1 VIASRAINGVLM
13 IMIAPL
19 CSPMPETRA
28 ADLLAQCLFDVT
40 VETNMPNLEE
50 NLRYTTTHQK
60 RYLTRED
67 FPTAFPALKHP
78 ALSDCRLSDEGG
90 QDGVVSYRLVCT
102 GGHGTTGNAQW
113 IVGKD
118 ELWGRLTVKLGGKN
132 LTYSQTVTA
141 IAIGSC
147 PASGK

>member
-1 VIASRAINGVLM
+1 MIAPRAIHGALM

-19 CSPMPETRA
+19 CSPMLETRA
-28 ADLLAQCLFDVT
+28 ADLLSRCLFDVT

-50 NLRYTTTHQK
+50 NLRYTTTHEK
-60 RYLTRED
+60 RYLARDD

-78 ALSDCRLSDEGG
+78 ALSDCRLSDDGG
-90 QDGVVSYRLVCT
+90 QEGVISYRLVCT
-102 GGHGTTGNAQW
+102 GGHGTTGNARW
-113 IVGKD
+113 IVSKD
-118 ELWGRLTVKLGGKN
+118 ELWGKLNVKLGGKN